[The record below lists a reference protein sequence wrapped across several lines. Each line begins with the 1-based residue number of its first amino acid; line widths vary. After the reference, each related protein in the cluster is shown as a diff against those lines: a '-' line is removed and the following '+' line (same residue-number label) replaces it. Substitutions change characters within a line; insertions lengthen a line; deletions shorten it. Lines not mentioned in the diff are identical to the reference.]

1 MTNPPL
7 FSNCIRDV
15 IQVKQKYCACDFFDT
30 QAYYCLIYQMAL
42 VSLLDKN
49 ITVFISTS
57 SIEIVVNDF
66 YDFITHT
73 KRAIWMNSLLSFTLV
88 PDARAISKTIC
99 HSWTIDNKFG
109 LYLTPSSATH
119 QLLFTLAIWKCQPS
133 PYLVWR
139 HLWIA
144 PQPSAYYP
152 EIDILL
158 PLKFNTNCKII
169 LHMEFYS
176 LTSIAMLKYYVSC
189 YQYC

>member
-1 MTNPPL
+1 MTNPSL
-7 FSNCIRDV
+7 FSNFIHDV
-15 IQVKQKYCACDFFDT
+15 IQVEQKYCACDFFDT
-30 QAYYCLIYQMAL
+30 QVYYCLIYQMAL
-42 VSLLDKN
+42 LSLLDKN
-49 ITVFISTS
+49 ISFHLYFIHRNRSKRFLWLHHTHKESHLNELITFFHIS
-57 SIEIVVNDF
+57 SWCQSNLKNNLPFIND
-66 YDFITHT
+66 
-73 KRAIWMNSLLSFTLV
+73 RQQIWIISDPLL
-88 PDARAISKTIC
+88 C
-99 HSWTIDNKFG
+99 
-109 LYLTPSSATH
+109 LTPIYTMAM
-119 QLLFTLAIWKCQPS
+119 WKYQPN
-133 PYLVWR
+133 PHLVWR